1 MTLLYRRLSSGAGA
15 IRPLFATLLLGVAL
29 VLLWLATSQ
38 ATLLMNYPYPVDS
51 LEGTLLHE
59 ARLLRAGE
67 PLYQPL
73 ELYRFTSAPYPPFH
87 PLLLAQVDRFIGPHI
102 FWYGRLISLCAA
114 LAVAL
119 LSILLVRSLS
129 GSWSAAV
136 LSTAILLSAP
146 PFYIWATRIKP
157 DLLALMWTTL
167 GLSLATW
174 ARTGT
179 LRISRSRADHT
190 PSPPAPLPPGERED
204 SAPEY
209 VRPPL
214 SRSGRGGWGERAE
227 RRRDHYS
234 KSIGFKGEQ
243 EAGGRSQ
250 DRTAGNTRSTLRL
263 IAAALC
269 FSLAFLTKQTAVTAP
284 LATGL
289 ALLIDDLLAWYHTR
303 AEDTPPRPL
312 LRRLRSLIS
321 PQTWIFV
328 ATYMILAL
336 GTWAIL
342 DVIYAG
348 QYTVHVWWSGDRVRW
363 WSLALLLKIT
373 GLLLPYWPLLLFGAI
388 AAIMG
393 MGRYTSRTLAC
404 YALVVPL
411 SLSATGEI
419 GANHNHLLET
429 LLAYSLCAGMLVGWL
444 LTQQLSGAGRTGIIG
459 RYLSLVVVL
468 SAQVWLIFHPPAW
481 YGSELNPALRSNPE
495 RFIKFM
501 HATPGE
507 ILTDNPG
514 LLLMADKPIRYDD
527 PSTMGAAAR
536 IGKWDQRGMLDDI
549 ANHRFSTIMIPL
561 NVRED
566 TIDPSGRWSPEMIA
580 AIAQYYTLLY
590 DDQIITYVPR

>member
-15 IRPLFATLLLGVAL
+15 IRPLFAMLLLGVAL

-87 PLLLAQVDRFIGPHI
+87 PILLAQVDRFIGPHI

-119 LSILLVRSLS
+119 LSILLVQSLS
-129 GSWSAAV
+129 GSWSSAV

-167 GLSLATW
+167 GLTLATW
-174 ARTGT
+174 ARTGA
-179 LRISRSRADHT
+179 LSI
-190 PSPPAPLPPGERED
+190 
-204 SAPEY
+204 
-209 VRPPL
+209 PL
-214 SRSGRGGWGERAE
+214 SPDNHAIRAHHPMK
-227 RRRDHYS
+227 RAADARLS
-234 KSIGFKGEQ
+234 AIGYRLSAIF
-243 EAGGRSQ
+243 A
-250 DRTAGNTRSTLRL
+250 AGNTRSTLRL
-263 IAAALC
+263 VAAALC
-269 FSLAFLTKQTAVTAP
+269 FSLAFLTKQTAVAAP
-284 LATGL
+284 LATGM
-289 ALLIDDLLAWYHTR
+289 ALLIDDLLAWYRTR
-303 AEDTPPRPL
+303 AEGTPPRPL
-312 LRRLRSLIS
+312 LLRLRSLIS

-373 GLLLPYWPLLLFGAI
+373 GLLLPYWPLLLFGVI

-393 MGRYTSRTLAC
+393 LGRYTSRTLAC

-444 LTQQLSGAGRTGIIG
+444 LTQRLSGTGWAGTLG
-459 RYLSLVVVL
+459 RYLSLTIVL
-468 SAQVWLIFHPPAW
+468 SGQVWLIFHPPAW
-481 YGSELNPALRSNPE
+481 YGSELNPAQRPNPE
-495 RFIKFM
+495 RFITFM